1 MMSPRGR
8 LRAVL
13 ATGDRGFSLV
23 EILVG
28 ITISGLMSVGIVSA
42 IFTTNDLSRRADE
55 RNTVASGFSII
66 ALLFDRDG
74 SMACGAAAGS
84 CPSVATAKSQTTQ
97 VACST
102 TMDLGVQESGASIRF
117 QTSAHGGTTGPLWF
131 ERVSGAG
138 TRTVLK
144 NVSACTWQ
152 TVQDAG
158 GKWMLKLD
166 ITYTGTTG
174 ETATQTFRVVP
185 RLW

>member
-1 MMSPRGR
+1 MTTLAGR
-8 LRAVL
+8 FRAVL
-13 ATGDRGFSLV
+13 ATRDRGFTLP

-28 ITISGLMSVGIVSA
+28 VTISGLMSVGIVSA
-42 IFTTNDLSRRADE
+42 VFTTNDLSRRADD
-55 RNTVASGFSII
+55 RNTIASGFSII
-66 ALLFDRDG
+66 ALMVDRDG
-74 SMACGAAAGS
+74 SMALSSAS
-84 CPSVATAKSQTTQ
+84 AKSQTSA

-117 QTSAHGGTTGPLWF
+117 RTSAQAGVTGPLWF

-166 ITYTGTTG
+166 ITYTGATG

>member
-74 SMACGAAAGS
+74 SMALS
-84 CPSVATAKSQTTQ
+84 TATAKSQTSA

-117 QTSAHGGTTGPLWF
+117 RTSAQAGTTGPLWF

>member
-1 MMSPRGR
+1 MTTLGGR

-13 ATGDRGFSLV
+13 AGHDRGFTLA

-28 ITISGLMSVGIVSA
+28 VTISGLMSVGIVSA
-42 IFTTNDLSRRADE
+42 IFTTNDLSRRADD
-55 RNTVASGFSII
+55 RNTIASGFSII
-66 ALLFDRDG
+66 GLLFDRDG
-74 SMACGAAAGS
+74 SMALS
-84 CPSVATAKSQTTQ
+84 SSTAKSQTSA

-102 TMDLGVQESGASIRF
+102 TMDLGVTESGASIRF
-117 QTSAHGGTTGPLWF
+117 RTSAQAGATGPLWF

-166 ITYTGTTG
+166 ITYTGPTG

>member
-1 MMSPRGR
+1 MMSLGGR
-8 LRAVL
+8 LRAAL
-13 ATGDRGFSLV
+13 ATGDRGFTLV

-28 ITISGLMSVGIVSA
+28 ITISGLMSVGIMSA
-42 IFTTNDLSRRADE
+42 IFTTNDLSRRADD
-55 RNTVASGFSII
+55 RNTVASGFSVI
-66 ALLFDRDG
+66 ALLFDRNG
-74 SMACGAAAGS
+74 SMALSTAS
-84 CPSVATAKSQTTQ
+84 AKSQTSA

-102 TMDLGVQESGASIRF
+102 TMDLGVLESAASIRF
-117 QTSAHGGTTGPLWF
+117 RTSAHAGTTGPLWF

-138 TRTVLK
+138 TRTLLK

-166 ITYTGTTG
+166 ITYTGATG